1 MVAFLAKLRDL
12 LLQRNR
18 PDTTMKFVS
27 LLHSPAYTCTLSGNC
42 PKPSNRSFALLL
54 HLLCSWLNIYSSLF
68 FNSILAR
75 HVAGARRNGP
85 TRFGVWFAA
94 PSRYTPPV
102 SHRTPYHRRSQR
114 RRHKPP
120 PFCKVLF
127 PFHWV
132 CCLPVPQFLC

>member
-1 MVAFLAKLRDL
+1 MVLLDVVTVLAQLRDL

-18 PDTTMKFVS
+18 LATTMKFLS
-27 LLHSPAYTCTLSGNC
+27 LLEWQLSEALQQILRSPT
-42 PKPSNRSFALLL
+42 ALAVLL
-54 HLLCSWLNIYSSLF
+54 VEHAYSSLF
-68 FNSILAR
+68 FDSILAR